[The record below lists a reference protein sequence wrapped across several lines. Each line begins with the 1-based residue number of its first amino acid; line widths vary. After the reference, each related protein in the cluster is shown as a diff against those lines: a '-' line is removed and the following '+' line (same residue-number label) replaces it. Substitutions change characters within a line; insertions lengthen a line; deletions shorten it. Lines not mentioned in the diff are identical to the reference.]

1 MIRLIRY
8 FKNIIKLFYFYVQTS
23 FEIKKSKNMKLRVCQ
38 DSYNECRIQYIGEL
52 KRLVPPNWYYF
63 KVLD

>member
-1 MIRLIRY
+1 M
-8 FKNIIKLFYFYVQTS
+8 
-23 FEIKKSKNMKLRVCQ
+23 KSRVRQ
-38 DSYNECRIQYIGEL
+38 DSYNECRIQYIGEV